1 MKRAIRCSVLVAS
14 MFAMVLAAVPAF
26 AQEVTF
32 AYKFEP
38 GTSERHRVKLNQ
50 EVTMGQMAF
59 SNFADFEVTLACLSG
74 ADGKYAMQMTFDK
87 ADISTTMFG
96 NTSPNPIAEQMVG
109 QSVAFTIDAVGDVTD
124 VAPVGVFDAWAAAQQ
139 IVEPVLRGWYPHLPG
154 SAVAVGGDWKK
165 AGVKETQA
173 SGADALTNASFKF
186 KAMKKEKGRD
196 VAVVEQTLDTTLGGT
211 SATPMGTYA
220 IAGTGA
226 GKTEFWFDP
235 AKSRVVKL
243 KGKIDLNMDM
253 TPQSGGDMVEAVIT
267 NHLERDLLE

>member
-1 MKRAIRCSVLVAS
+1 MKRAIRFSVLVAS

-87 ADISTTMFG
+87 ADVSTTMFG

-196 VAVVEQTLDTTLGGT
+196 VAAVEQTLDTTLGGT